1 MINLFQN
8 AMTTFSTKNTSS
20 TGRGIFQ
27 YYLYFK
33 KVPRSSTPLKVLSL
47 IGHSWS
53 LTSLIFEAPNMY
65 FMPQKTKFLVS
76 KIGLTTHEDQPVS
89 VLIE

>member
-27 YYLYFK
+27 GYDK
-33 KVPRSSTPLKVLSL
+33 K
-47 IGHSWS
+47 G
-53 LTSLIFEAPNMY
+53 
-65 FMPQKTKFLVS
+65 S
-76 KIGLTTHEDQPVS
+76 KILYTSESFIINRTQLKFNSH
-89 VLIE
+89 

>member
-20 TGRGIFQ
+20 TGRGIFR

-47 IGHSWS
+47 IGHS
-53 LTSLIFEAPNMY
+53 
-65 FMPQKTKFLVS
+65 
-76 KIGLTTHEDQPVS
+76 
-89 VLIE
+89 